1 MIAPPGGVAEWPK
14 ALVLKTSEC
23 NSSESSNLSPSAI
36 PESAQ
41 YLQANQVAAHS
52 VRISNQTA

>member
-23 NSSESSNLSPSAI
+23 KSSESSNLSPSAI
-36 PESAQ
+36 PECAQ
-41 YLQANQVAAHS
+41 NLQANQLAANR
-52 VRISNQTA
+52 VQTAKPTA